1 MINHF
6 KTKSLSAVD
15 VAERCVQ
22 NAKALQDLNCFTRL
36 TPDVARNQASE
47 SLKRYETDESRGPL
61 DGVPI
66 AIKDNFCVENIPT
79 TCGSK

>member
-1 MINHF
+1 M
-6 KTKSLSAVD
+6 D
-15 VAERCVQ
+15 VAERSLKS
-22 NAKALQDLNCFTRL
+22 AKSRPDLNCFTRL
-36 TPDVARNQASE
+36 TPEVAITQATE
-47 SLKRYETDESRGPL
+47 SLGRYESGKSMGPL